1 MSAAWLG
8 RLASIASIGA
18 ALVSSLPDNLPS
30 SPVDVPSTPV
40 GTWSTAAA
48 PTPVVCPPLVCNDPN
63 AVECVVSAAVQF
75 PCVGSDLYCVW
86 ESANDVVLATTVGTM
101 SSQPTCR
108 VHLTWHVNGLFHMTS
123 NSSVSMTSFQLTALD
138 LFMDDTSLFVIEET
152 LAVNASRKF
161 RLDQDATIISGGSWP
176 GHSGGRVNITT
187 SSFVLHGE
195 IRASGGEGICIDGK
209 CTPGGNGGFVTLLYT
224 SVATETGSI
233 VVSGG
238 ANPLNSDPHANVHAV
253 DDDDDVLWTANCL
266 SGAAGQVLRIFASN
280 KGTDGYLVISNGF
293 NGPSSNVRRC
303 APVVFNTGSI
313 DPSVK
318 RVLIEGES
326 LVRFDGTTWGMHGD
340 SELIVEDA
348 TLVGVAAA
356 PLHVFV
362 KQLVVRG
369 TSILHS
375 SAGLYVTADIL
386 SIDFGAKVTWGPQ
399 ASSKFV
405 ASDGVQIN
413 GNVSTTSTNG
423 GGTFVIQS
431 GGNLVVDGTIST
443 PTLFAASTINM
454 VVTGVIQT
462 NAQTAVDSAQ
472 YPPCSQLVGADPAT
486 LNYTLML
493 TSQGSIDLGQQTK
506 PSLLSGSSI
515 LLCSNQS
522 IRVGHKSVV
531 SATGLGY
538 PATRG
543 LGAGDCTDGSGGGGG
558 YGGDGAD
565 SVEIQSGHVDVVHS
579 DGGLS
584 YGSRS
589 STGYLGSG
597 GGCFGG
603 GTGGGLVMLGA
614 YRVELNGS
622 ILANGQNGVAARAG
636 GGSGGYIGLTILNG
650 IVGTGYLSAS
660 GGNASCSQDAYRSSA
675 NATTWTCGGGGGGGR
690 LRLLGCENFNDCT
703 TNFSGTYSVMGGK
716 ADKETARASIGTYF
730 GFPCPPGYGG
740 LMCRVCDKGSFK
752 QERGSSE
759 CLVCKN
765 SPVNAHYTHNGST
778 SSECLWSCDPGY
790 TGIHCLSPLDDFFDM
805 FGGKLV
811 FFVVAFGAL
820 VSIVVAGYLCKKDL
834 YTPDKS
840 SSNVLEKDHLL
851 AKRPWYKHRLSRM
864 IWPRVGYPKL
874 QENELKIHMARIY
887 LSGNNTQENPLRLHA
902 DVPRG
907 LDLVLDK
914 DKFKNLA
921 EHVNSILAFSTGGS
935 MLFNL
940 TKMLCY
946 PLASDV
952 MFYRRHKKFNALKRW
967 MSKYNHECM
976 LGARSRSMANA
987 LKLGYCADYSLAYIE
1002 LLYVEN
1008 NPSSCIPRPPGIVG
1022 KPHLPL
1028 VLLFAGLG
1036 TYESPLYL
1044 DPNDLLVR
1052 SVPQSPELTAFIDE
1066 AWIEIIADLNAML
1079 RVVNVQHASHSLR
1092 DLMRVSRFCE
1102 QKNGHHMRSQR
1113 APSLGGLRM
1122 HLGRFFTGGKDQ
1134 RYQWGLFLTCVHIQ
1148 KSVQVAP
1155 SLSASSTIG
1164 IREQALLENPNVW
1177 SPTKPPSSGCRMS
1190 SGWNAPIDEMLPI
1203 PGILVNTDA
1212 LEERQN
1218 HVQTRNQLVCHMH
1231 RVVVPSNVMKAT
1243 MVTRSWI
1250 LYMTIA
1256 VAVFLDLATTLG
1268 MLVNLKCV
1276 ENGMEMRSCTNGVLW
1291 PVLLVYPFAI
1301 IVSPICGI
1309 VTLTTSSPTFARKYG
1324 LWNACSV
1331 VNVAVAIVICY
1342 IESDKLVAPYVTRPL
1357 PLFPCATLVVKV
1369 VQAVVVDYFIADME
1383 ATRRRRGWRGL
1394 MKRRDSDSST
1404 PPASPYHS
1412 PRLNEAIPFKETEA
1426 RRGSSHY
1433 GTVESNSFVV
1443 R

>member
-1 MSAAWLG
+1 
-8 RLASIASIGA
+8 
-18 ALVSSLPDNLPS
+18 
-30 SPVDVPSTPV
+30 
-40 GTWSTAAA
+40 
-48 PTPVVCPPLVCNDPN
+48 
-63 AVECVVSAAVQF
+63 
-75 PCVGSDLYCVW
+75 
-86 ESANDVVLATTVGTM
+86 
-101 SSQPTCR
+101 
-108 VHLTWHVNGLFHMTS
+108 
-123 NSSVSMTSFQLTALD
+123 MTSFQLTALD

-253 DDDDDVLWTANCL
+253 DDDVLWTANCL

-399 ASSKFV
+399 ASSKFIV
-405 ASDGVQIN
+405 SDGVQIN

-431 GGNLVVDGTIST
+431 GGNLVVEGTIST

-622 ILANGQNGVAARAG
+622 ILANGQNGVAVRAG

-716 ADKETARASIGTYF
+716 ADKEKARASIGTYF

-765 SPVNAHYTHNGST
+765 SPVNAHYTHN
-778 SSECLWSCDPGY
+778 
-790 TGIHCLSPLDDFFDM
+790 
-805 FGGKLV
+805 
-811 FFVVAFGAL
+811 
-820 VSIVVAGYLCKKDL
+820 GYLCKKDL

-1079 RVVNVQHASHSLR
+1079 RVVNVQHASHSVR
-1092 DLMRVSRFCE
+1092 DLMRVSKFCE

-1148 KSVQVAP
+1148 KSVQVCISRP
-1155 SLSASSTIG
+1155 
-1164 IREQALLENPNVW
+1164 
-1177 SPTKPPSSGCRMS
+1177 
-1190 SGWNAPIDEMLPI
+1190 MLPI

-1404 PPASPYHS
+1404 PPASP
-1412 PRLNEAIPFKETEA
+1412 
-1426 RRGSSHY
+1426 
-1433 GTVESNSFVV
+1433 
-1443 R
+1443 